1 MPFFARNLRMLKE
14 SSTRDTL
21 EFEAFQPREAT
32 ESEEFTD
39 APETSEVELS
49 VPGRICLF
57 GEHSDWSGSIMRK
70 SNPDIAAGLT
80 IVCGIGYGLRAR
92 VHRLAERVLRVR
104 SVAGPEVHEIELP
117 LDDEEA
123 LARIAREG
131 SFFSYAAGVAYKIST
146 EFNVGGLFVDNF
158 ETTLP
163 LRKGLSSSAAFCVLI
178 ARSFNTMY
186 ALNMTPRGEM
196 EVAFQGERLTPSQ
209 CGKMDQCV
217 AYGCVPVVMRYD
229 GDILSAKPAKLG
241 GVFYIVLVD
250 LKSSKST
257 VEILKGLQSAY
268 PFPRTEE
275 DRNLHRLLGDV
286 NLKLASKALKCL
298 ERGDAPALGAL
309 MNAAQEDFDRWASP
323 LCPSQLGEEGSPV
336 LHRVLRYGPIQDLIL
351 GGKGVGSQG
360 DGTAQLLCK
369 DQASM
374 QAVCDVLE
382 ADLGVECMT
391 VVLK

>member
-1 MPFFARNLRMLKE
+1 M
-14 SSTRDTL
+14 TRL
-21 EFEAFQPREAT
+21 P
-32 ESEEFTD
+32 
-39 APETSEVELS
+39 TSPLA
-49 VPGRICLF
+49 LL
-57 GEHSDWSGSIMRK
+57 W
-70 SNPDIAAGLT
+70 
-80 IVCGIGYGLRAR
+80 
-92 VHRLAERVLRVR
+92 LAEL
-104 SVAGPEVHEIELP
+104 PE
-117 LDDEEA
+117 A
-123 LARIAREG
+123 
-131 SFFSYAAGVAYKIST
+131 
-146 EFNVGGLFVDNF
+146 
-158 ETTLP
+158 
-163 LRKGLSSSAAFCVLI
+163 
-178 ARSFNTMY
+178 
-186 ALNMTPRGEM
+186 
-196 EVAFQGERLTPSQ
+196 
-209 CGKMDQCV
+209 QCV

>member
-1 MPFFARNLRMLKE
+1 MLLKE

-32 ESEEFTD
+32 ESIEFTD

-70 SNPDIAAGLT
+70 SNPDVAAGLT

-92 VHRLAERVLRVR
+92 VHRLVEPVLRVR
-104 SVAGPEVHEIELP
+104 SVAGREVHEIELP

-123 LARIAREG
+123 LVRIARKG

-146 EFNVGGLFVDNF
+146 EFKVGGLFVDNF

-178 ARSFNTMY
+178 ARSFNVMY
-186 ALNMTPRGEM
+186 SLNMTPRGEM

-229 GDILSAKPAKLG
+229 GDVLCAKPAKLG
-241 GVFYIVLVD
+241 GAFYIVLVD
-250 LKSSKST
+250 LKASKST
-257 VEILKGLQSAY
+257 VEILKGLQSAF

-286 NLKLASKALKCL
+286 NLKLASQALGCL
-298 ERGDAPALGAL
+298 ERGDASALGVL
-309 MNAAQEDFDRWASP
+309 MNTAQEEFDRWASP
-323 LCPSQLGEEGSPV
+323 LCPSQLGERGSPV
-336 LHRVLRYGPIQDLIL
+336 LHRVLRYGPIQDLIF

-369 DQASM
+369 DDEAM
-374 QAVCDVLE
+374 QAVCQVLE

-391 VVLK
+391 VFLK